1 MSQSTWNILFPGV
14 LTAVAAVLH
23 HCPDTVTPLHHTL
36 YVWSFNGRKHPT
48 KRKMIKRNK
57 PTTSFCQQTNQ
68 TTQPHAATHT
78 HSLTLVPLAP
88 RTWSQET
95 FMSLGET
102 KKTITLTYA
111 PASALCG
118 VAKLFTA
125 NALRWPVCVC
135 AGPCVCACSSVR
147 ACPIVWGHFRQR
159 TPFGHSV
166 IWSAYS
172 KSAALISN
180 QTSFFFFGKIEF
192 INFPQMRTRRGIM
205 EDSEGWNGSTGSNR
219 HVWKHSNQGSGDHTD
234 TSTGSPSCL
243 SVR

>member
-1 MSQSTWNILFPGV
+1 MAENIPPKGRWSEQINQLLPSV
-14 LTAVAAVLH
+14 DKQIKQHNLT
-23 HCPDTVTPLHHTL
+23 
-36 YVWSFNGRKHPT
+36 
-48 KRKMIKRNK
+48 
-57 PTTSFCQQTNQ
+57 Q
-68 TTQPHAATHT
+68 THT
-78 HSLTLVPLAP
+78 HTHTLTLVPLAP

-180 QTSFFFFGKIEF
+180 QTSFFFFW
-192 INFPQMRTRRGIM
+192 Q
-205 EDSEGWNGSTGSNR
+205 NR
-219 HVWKHSNQGSGDHTD
+219 IH
-234 TSTGSPSCL
+234 
-243 SVR
+243 